1 MNSKMNYSI
10 RSFDVI
16 CVIISILLVLLTKVY
31 SFLSTVLAVWLLVY
45 IVLKMFKT
53 KNSIFLVIELFILMY
68 SIIPLFYFFKGI
80 YIAAYQ
86 PIDLD
91 HYQNMLAVLQIQSI
105 FNVFFFSFAP
115 LDSDFNFSKYI
126 KPINNIIAWFATF
139 ALMIFS
145 LAFVN
150 WQRVSSFFRG
160 TYSIETESSII
171 FDYFMIFA
179 ISNCLFC
186 DKRWKKILNISLSI
200 LVAAVCLLLGKRL
213 TAITNLLL
221 IYILYFDGKF
231 KKKTILGCFIVGTI
245 SMNSI
250 QYLRI
255 GKMPS
260 LLNALTGLHVEN
272 GVFRS
277 NPGDVW
283 YASEV
288 IYKLIDNNT
297 FDWSFRIKSFIGT
310 FLNSF
315 LTTSLTP
322 KEALV
327 NIYITDNNLFPYTA
341 NGGFIG
347 VSTYLWFGYFSV
359 VLFAVII
366 SKIIKRGFEYKS
378 MFITL
383 YSVLVL
389 ATFPRW
395 YTYNP
400 RILFK
405 FAFVAIVVYLFTLVI
420 SCFGNRKGISKG
432 LINE

>member
-1 MNSKMNYSI
+1 MMFSY
-10 RSFDVI
+10 RSCNII
-16 CVIISILLVLLTKVY
+16 CVIISVLMVLLTKVY
-31 SFLSTVLAVWLLVY
+31 SFLAPVLAVWLLIY
-45 IVLKMFKT
+45 ILLNLFRT
-53 KNSIFLVIELFILMY
+53 KNRIFLIIELFMLMY
-68 SIIPLFYFFKGI
+68 SIVPLFFFFNGI

-86 PIDLD
+86 PIDTD
-91 HYQNMLAVLQIQSI
+91 NYQNMLAVLQIQSI
-105 FNVFFFSFAP
+105 FNVVFFSFAP

-126 KPINNIIAWFATF
+126 KPINNIIAWLATF

-150 WQRVSSFFRG
+150 WQKLSSYFRG
-160 TYSIETESSII
+160 SYSIETESSII

-179 ISNCLFC
+179 ISNSLFC
-186 DKRWKKILNISLSI
+186 DKKWKKILNIILSLFIS
-200 LVAAVCLLLGKRL
+200 AVCLLLGKRL

-231 KKKTILGCFIVGTI
+231 KKRTILCCFVMGTVF
-245 SMNSI
+245 MNSVQFI
-250 QYLRI
+250 RV
-255 GKMPS
+255 GKVPS
-260 LLNALTGLHVEN
+260 LLNALTGLNIEN
-272 GVFRS
+272 GIFRS

-288 IYKLIDNNT
+288 IYKLIDTNV
-297 FDWSFRIKSFIGT
+297 FDWSFRMKSFIGT

-327 NIYITDNNLFPYTA
+327 NIYITENKLFPYTA

-359 VLFAVII
+359 VLFAILI
-366 SKIIKRGFEYKS
+366 SKVIKKGFENKYL
-378 MFITL
+378 FITL
-383 YSVLVL
+383 YSLLVL

-405 FAFVAIVVYLFTLVI
+405 FAFVAIVVYIFARIV
-420 SCFGNRKGISKG
+420 SCFGNRKGISKVFCD
-432 LINE
+432 E

>member
-1 MNSKMNYSI
+1 MNYSI
-10 RSFDVI
+10 RSLDVI
-16 CVIISILLVLLTKVY
+16 CVIFTVLMVLLTKVY
-31 SFLSTVLAVWLLVY
+31 SFLSVVLAVWFLIY
-45 IVLKMFKT
+45 IVIKMLKT
-53 KNSIFLVIELFILMY
+53 KNSIFLIIELFILMY
-68 SIIPLFYFFKGI
+68 SFVPIFYFFSGI

-86 PIDLD
+86 PIDTD
-91 HYQNMLAVLQIQSI
+91 HYQNMLAVLQIQSV
-105 FNVFFFSFAP
+105 FNVVFFSFSP
-115 LDSDFNFSKYI
+115 LDSEFVFSKKI
-126 KPINNIIAWFATF
+126 KSFNNNIAWIATF
-139 ALMIFS
+139 FLMIVS

-150 WQRVSSFFRG
+150 WQRIRLFFRG

-186 DKRWKKILNISLSI
+186 DKKWKRILNVSLSI
-200 LVAAVCLLLGKRL
+200 IVAAVCLLLGKRL

-221 IYILYFDGKF
+221 VYILYFDGKF
-231 KKKTILGCFIVGTI
+231 KKKTLLGCFVGGTI
-245 SMNSI
+245 LMNSI
-250 QYLRI
+250 QFIRI

-260 LLNALTGLHVEN
+260 LLNALTGLNIEN
-272 GVFRS
+272 GIFRS

-297 FDWSFRIKSFIGT
+297 FDWTFRMKSFIGT
-310 FLNSF
+310 LLNSF

-359 VLFAVII
+359 IIFAALLSII
-366 SKIIKRGFEYKS
+366 LKKGFECKS
-378 MFITL
+378 LFISL
-383 YSVLVL
+383 FSVLVL

-405 FAFVAIVVYLFTLVI
+405 FAFVAIVVYLFTLVV
-420 SCFGNRKGISKG
+420 SSFGNRKGFSKD
-432 LINE
+432 LSNE